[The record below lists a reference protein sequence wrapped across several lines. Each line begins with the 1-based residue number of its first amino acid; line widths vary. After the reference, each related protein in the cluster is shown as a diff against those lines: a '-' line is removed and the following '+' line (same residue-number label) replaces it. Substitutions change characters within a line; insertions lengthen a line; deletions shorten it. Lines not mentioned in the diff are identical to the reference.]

1 MNMRGSYTI
10 VYLSLLFDA
19 IGVGHAGW
27 SIYYITR
34 PFFCSSDAIDN
45 AEEEKPQL
53 FTPASAELF
62 HKTGSPYG
70 KGQSSGGTM
79 GTGGANRDSNDSPR
93 TGL

>member
-27 SIYYITR
+27 SIYYVTR
-34 PFFCSSDAIDN
+34 PFFCSSNSIDN
-45 AEEEKPQL
+45 ADEEKPTI
-53 FTPASAELF
+53 FTPPSAELF

-70 KGQSSGGTM
+70 KGTASGGTM
-79 GTGGANRDSNDSPR
+79 GVNRDSNDSPR
-93 TGL
+93 PGL